1 MPSMAPFARSVVI
14 HGVIPITREPAHD
27 PPSDF
32 SL

>member
-1 MPSMAPFARSVVI
+1 MAPFAAFMGDI